1 MPLPRHEKLVIDI
14 SSLTLIKIL
23 LVFLAMVF
31 LFYIRDIVLM
41 VFIALILAS
50 AIDPSVDW
58 LQKHKVPRILG
69 IFFIFVTTFAA
80 LFFSFYL
87 VIGPVTSEIKNLS
100 EDFPMYWQK
109 ISAGWNELDSF
120 SKHYGLEQGI
130 QEALISLQ
138 SGLTSAATNIFGG
151 ILSFIGSIV
160 SLVVILVMTFYLA
173 LYDQAMKKKARLML
187 PDGSQPYFMHLINRM
202 QDKVGLWLRGQLFL
216 SLLIFLF
223 SLAGLMALGVKY
235 AWVLALFAGI
245 TEFIPY
251 LGPLIGGLPAVF
263 IAFTQSP
270 VLGLYVVVL
279 YIIIQQSENHL
290 IVPLVMKK
298 AVGLNPVIVIVT
310 MMIGAQIAG
319 IGGMLMA
326 VPVTTAISVAFSDLL
341 EHKAKSGID
350 EV

>member
-1 MPLPRHEKLVIDI
+1 MSSSKNEKLVIDI
-14 SSLTLIKIL
+14 SSLTLVKIL
-23 LVFLAMVF
+23 LVFLAVVF
-31 LFYIRDIVLM
+31 LFYVRDILLM

-69 IFFIFVTTFAA
+69 IFFIFVVTFASM
-80 LFFSFYL
+80 FFSFYL
-87 VIGPVTSEIKNLS
+87 VVGPITTEIGNLS
-100 EDFPMYWQK
+100 ADFPMYWQK
-109 ISAGWNELDSF
+109 ISSGWNELDAF

-130 QEALISLQ
+130 QEALLSLQ

-151 ILSFIGSIV
+151 VLSFIGSMV

-173 LYDQAMKKKARLML
+173 LYDQAMKKKIRLIL

-202 QDKVGLWLRGQLFL
+202 QDKIGLWLRGQLFL

-223 SLAGLMALGVKY
+223 SLAGLMFLGVKY
-235 AWVLALFAGI
+235 AWVLALLAGI

-251 LGPLIGGLPAVF
+251 LGPLIGAIPAIF

-270 VLGLYVVVL
+270 TLGLYVVFL

-298 AVGLNPVIVIVT
+298 AVGLNPVVVIVA

-319 IGGMLMA
+319 IAGMLVA

-341 EHKAKSGID
+341 EHKNKSSID